1 MSNPTDTPAA
11 GLNRRGLLG
20 ALGGVAAA
28 GALPAKALPAAEPH
42 ALIAE
47 VRRLHARHQA
57 LIGHE
62 MSIEAWEEGEPGRQA
77 YEAAIAATKA
87 AHSELYDLCNR
98 ILEQPVRTW
107 GDVAVR
113 AEMAKAFADEEFV
126 ENPCDMGEETLAALL
141 EAALIMG
148 GANV

>member
-1 MSNPTDTPAA
+1 MSDTSRREVIA
-11 GLNRRGLLG
+11 G
-20 ALGGVAAA
+20 AGGVAAIA
-28 GALPAKALPAAEPH
+28 ALSNAALGLPVTNH
-42 ALIAE
+42 QTLIAE
-47 VRRLHARHQA
+47 VRRLRAKHQGA
-57 LIGHE
+57 ITYE

-77 YEAAIAATKA
+77 CEAAIAASEA
-87 AHSELYDLCNR
+87 ARSELYDLCNH
-98 ILEQPVRTW
+98 ILEQPVQTW